1 LIILDGAMGTEL
13 TRRGVDTTLPL
24 WSCSALDSAPQ
35 IVQQIHED
43 YIRAGAQVITTN
55 TFRTN
60 VRALAKAN
68 IEHRA
73 RELTFKAVDLA
84 REAVTRMASVRSA
97 RIAGSIAP
105 VEDCYTP
112 ELVPSEEEL
121 LREHAILAQY
131 LAEAGVDLI
140 LVETMNTIREAVAAA
155 RAANEM
161 GLPLWI
167 SFTLGSDNRLLSGES
182 VEDATKAIFQF
193 KPEAILINCIP
204 VAQVASALQTII
216 LHAQSCMFG
225 AYGNVG
231 HVDDTFGWTVTNAVD
246 PKAYANAAQIWQD
259 IGANIIGGCCGT
271 TPSHISALT
280 SSLDTK
286 SED

>member
-1 LIILDGAMGTEL
+1 
-13 TRRGVDTTLPL
+13 
-24 WSCSALDSAPQ
+24 
-35 IVQQIHED
+35 
-43 YIRAGAQVITTN
+43 
-55 TFRTN
+55 
-60 VRALAKAN
+60 
-68 IEHRA
+68 
-73 RELTFKAVDLA
+73 
-84 REAVTRMASVRSA
+84 
-97 RIAGSIAP
+97 
-105 VEDCYTP
+105 
-112 ELVPSEEEL
+112 
-121 LREHAILAQY
+121 
-131 LAEAGVDLI
+131 
-140 LVETMNTIREAVAAA
+140 MNTIREAVAAA